1 MSKILSFIFLVLV
14 TPLLPAFFFFI
25 GIKLGY
31 IDHYG
36 IVEYF
41 NVIFVDKISWILYWV
56 IGIVFALLFMSP
68 LKRLGGA
75 LFIILVLSSMSM
87 FSSSFA
93 HSVASNMY
101 SKDPF
106 YIKVIPWTYKGILLY
121 EGRDNYYLL
130 NDENSRTM
138 TFKKEEV
145 DEAY

>member
-1 MSKILSFIFLVLV
+1 MSKILSFIFLAVV

-25 GIKLGY
+25 GIKIGY

-68 LKRLGGA
+68 FKRIGGV
-75 LFIILVLSSMSM
+75 FFTVLVLASMSM

-93 HSVASNMY
+93 LSVGSSMF

-106 YIKVIPWTYKGILLY
+106 YIKVTPWTYKGILLY

-130 NDENSRTM
+130 NDENGRTM

>member
-1 MSKILSFIFLVLV
+1 MSRILSFIFLAVV

-25 GIKLGY
+25 GLKVGY

-41 NVIFVDKISWILYWV
+41 NVIFVDKISWMLYWT
-56 IGIVFALLFMSP
+56 IGIVFALLFISP
-68 LKRLGGA
+68 LKRFGGL

-93 HSVASNMY
+93 HSVASKMF

-106 YIKVIPWTYKGILLY
+106 YIKVRPWTYKGVLLY
-121 EGRDNYYLL
+121 EGRNHYYLL
-130 NDENSRTM
+130 NNENNRTM

>member
-14 TPLLPAFFFFI
+14 TPLLPSFFFFI

-68 LKRLGGA
+68 YKRLGGA
-75 LFIILVLSSMSM
+75 LFIIVVLLSMSM
-87 FSSSFA
+87 LSSSFA
-93 HSVASNMY
+93 HRVGSSMF
-101 SKDPF
+101 SKNPF

-121 EGRDNYYLL
+121 EGRDDYYLL